1 MVSPDGTDEPQCL
14 NYSANAACKTL
25 SYPINQGFSSFCMYG
40 TIHNLSVDMVI
51 DQQHGIHVLCKGCS
65 LIDSEINLSCNR
77 GMTCS
82 ISFQNFSI
90 RGCTIKLSNIYIAF
104 RNAILEDT
112 LIHDNSNL
120 SESAGYNEIH
130 FENSTLSCHEPTEC
144 GLHLA
149 NTDAAKLVFTRSHV
163 NQFGL
168 DISVSQLMLTIYE
181 TDIIM
186 PIINVKV
193 KSLEYLKIPT
203 IVLFESV
210 TLVRNRA
217 LLTEQKVHL
226 RVKRQVSIK
235 SEPLDCL
242 ISLDVTNPDIVIT
255 DSSFIEVHL
264 EIKSKK
270 QYFKPSFFS
279 VSFERSSFEK
289 SYHVGEGGAV
299 TIISEV
305 ENSKVLVT
313 ECIFSNNSAVKGS
326 GNVKGRGGGLYVEAN
341 SLKLVVTSCN
351 FLDNWASDS
360 GLALYTT
367 EGVDVLLTNCT
378 FLYSL
383 DPNSQDPIQQSLL
396 FVSGKVRE
404 FQGLF
409 QVFNPRPEAY
419 VGPIDVFYIGQGANL
434 DIETQC
440 PKWYNHEIEYT
451 PVSTD
456 NQAIPDAH
464 YKCSPCSD
472 NYYSPGVENTALS
485 YDGKSNI
492 SLEERVNRN
501 QARGGCEEC
510 PYGAICT
517 GNNVMPRPNYWGYW
531 YEDEL
536 EFQQCPADYCC
547 PGSEDSSCSVYNY
560 CAGNRTGTL
569 CGACREGFSVSI
581 LTGECTP
588 DSECGGQWWFWLVAF
603 LATVAYALWYT
614 LKNDIFALFFG
625 SIRLIKRLCNRS
637 KKNEEYFPAS
647 SSKGSISTFHNIKN
661 IVTIHDA
668 IDEGTNDN
676 NESVGNVVAKNDATE
691 NDAEVS
697 EDTANDDDIDKGYFG
712 IVTYYVQMA
721 AVIAIQIEFSDID
734 QSESYLEKIVNFIAQ
749 FLNLELTKMTFNVCP
764 IVGLTTLGRHIYNLA
779 FLVGIFV
786 SWAALFT
793 VTFIITS
800 VVRKVGKSRSMAKGF
815 DLCKLRMVGGVIEI
829 IKYTYAAFCGLI
841 FMSLVCTEIGNKSVW
856 LHDGTN
862 TCLENWQIVIAGFAV
877 FYAVPFPLTLI
888 LAMKLLKQNKISP
901 AVFVCSC
908 LVPLLAL
915 FAMVIYICFQTQRK
929 NTREPTNSVLSDA
942 SETVI
947 SVLQGPYREDKKH
960 LTLYWEAMVSVRR
973 LVITGLTLVPYAS
986 IRMLITT
993 SLCLIFLAQHIFLKP
1008 FLVKSSNYVEA
1019 LSLLLL
1025 SMASVINLLKS
1036 SLTDEGVIPSGPTVP
1051 FFKSVELFE
1060 KMFVLIIIAFI
1071 LVVEFKSMIGSKR
1084 KTSKA

>member
-14 NYSANAACKTL
+14 NYSTNTACKTL
-25 SYPINQGFSSFCMYG
+25 RYPIQSGFSSLCMQG
-40 TIHNLSVDMVI
+40 TFYNLSVDIVI
-51 DQQHGIHVLCKGCS
+51 DQQHETHVLCKGCS

-82 ISFQNFSI
+82 ISFQNFST
-90 RGCTIKLSNIYIAF
+90 RGCTIKLSYIYITF

-112 LIHDNSNL
+112 IIHNYSNL
-120 SESAGYNEIH
+120 SESAGYNEVR
-130 FENSTLSCHEPTEC
+130 FENSTLSCYEPTEC
-144 GLHLA
+144 GFHLA
-149 NTDAAKLVFTRSHV
+149 NTNAAKLVFSRSHL
-163 NQFGL
+163 NSFRL
-168 DISVSQLMLTIYE
+168 DISVSQLMLTFYE
-181 TDIIM
+181 TDIII
-186 PIINVKV
+186 PSINVKV
-193 KSLEYLKIPT
+193 RSFEYLKIPT
-203 IVLFESV
+203 IIRFENV
-210 TLVRNRA
+210 TLVRSRA
-217 LLTEQKVHL
+217 LLAEKQVHFK
-226 RVKRQVSIK
+226 VKRQVDF
-235 SEPLDCL
+235 EPLDCF
-242 ISLDVTNPDIVIT
+242 IAFDVTNPDIVVK

-264 EIKSKK
+264 EIQSKK
-270 QYFKPSFFS
+270 QYFNPSFFS
-279 VSFERSSFEK
+279 ISFERNSFMK

-305 ENSKVLVT
+305 QNSKLLVT
-313 ECIFSNNSAVKGS
+313 DCVFFNNSAVKGS
-326 GNVKGRGGGLYVEAN
+326 GNMKGKGGGLYVEAK
-341 SLKLVVTSCN
+341 SLTLEMASCD

-367 EGVDVLLTNCT
+367 KGVDVSLTNCT
-378 FLYSL
+378 FQYSL
-383 DPNSQDPIQQSLL
+383 DPNAQDPIQQSLL
-396 FVSGKVRE
+396 FVSGKVME

-409 QVFNPRPEAY
+409 HVFNPKPESY
-419 VGPIDVFYIGQGANL
+419 IGNIDVFYIGQGANL
-434 DIETQC
+434 NIETHC

-451 PVSTD
+451 PVATE
-456 NQAIPDAH
+456 NKGIPDAH

-472 NYYSPGVENTALS
+472 NYYSPGVEITTLS
-485 YDGKSNI
+485 YDGNRNVT
-492 SLEERVNRN
+492 LEEQLKRNR
-501 QARGGCEEC
+501 ARGRCEEC

-531 YEDEL
+531 HEGEL

-547 PGSEDSSCSVYNY
+547 SGNEDSICSVYNY

-588 DSECGGQWWFWLVAF
+588 DSECGGQWWFWLIAF

-637 KKNEEYFPAS
+637 KKNEEYLPAS
-647 SSKGSISTFHNIKN
+647 SSKGSVSTFQNIKN

-668 IDEGTNDN
+668 IDDGTNEN
-676 NESVGNVVAKNDATE
+676 NESVENVMGKNDATDNAV

-697 EDTANDDDIDKGYFG
+697 EDTANNDDIDKGYFG

-721 AVIAIQIEFSDID
+721 AVISIQIEFSDID
-734 QSESYLEKIVNFIAQ
+734 QSESYLEKIVNFISQ

-764 IVGLTTLGRHIYNLA
+764 IVGLTTLGRHVYNLA

-786 SWAALFT
+786 SWAVLFT

-800 VVRKVGKSRSMAKGF
+800 VVRKGGKSRSVGF
-815 DLCKLRMVGGVIEI
+815 DLFKLRLVGGVIEI

-877 FYAVPFPLTLI
+877 FYAVPFPLTLM
-888 LAMKLLKQNKISP
+888 LAMKLLKQNKMSP
-901 AVFVCSC
+901 AVFVCCC

-915 FAMVIYICFQTQRK
+915 VAMLVYICFLTQRK
-929 NTREPTNSVLSDA
+929 KSKAPKDAALSDA

-973 LVITGLTLVPYAS
+973 LLITGMTLVPYAS

-993 SLCLIFLAQHIFLKP
+993 ALCLIFLAQHIFLKP
-1008 FLVKSSNYVEA
+1008 FLVKSSNYIEA

-1071 LVVEFKSMIGSKR
+1071 IAVEFKSMIGGKR